1 MGLSGKDAYTL
12 MLKGYPDLLYIED
25 MCAILQISTKTG
37 YCLLLEGKIDFI
49 RIGRKY
55 RIPKI
60 HLLAYLK
67 ICSCAVQ

>member
-12 MLKGYPDLLYIED
+12 MLKGYPDLLNIED

-37 YCLLLEGKIDFI
+37 YRLLHEGKIDCI
-49 RIGRKY
+49 KIGRKY
-55 RIPKI
+55 CIPKI